1 MPLLDFGIL
10 AHIHKIQEFCVL
22 AQKLFV
28 DLSEILYAG
37 FLSYQALVCT
47 NGFDKF
53 WFLNFYAVIRLKK
66 FAVLPQNS

>member
-53 WFLNFYAVIRLKK
+53 
-66 FAVLPQNS
+66 